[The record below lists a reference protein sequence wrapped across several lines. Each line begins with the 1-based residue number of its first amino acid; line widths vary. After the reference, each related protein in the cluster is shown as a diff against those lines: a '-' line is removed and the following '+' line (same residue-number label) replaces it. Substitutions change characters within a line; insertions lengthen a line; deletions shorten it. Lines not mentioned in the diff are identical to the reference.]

1 MNVFF
6 VCGAP
11 KSGTTWLQ
19 RLLDAH
25 PQVTCAG
32 EGHFIERFTG
42 PLSQVVSG
50 YNQQMRLEIE
60 EVYEGRPAY
69 GPVDQAEFDEVART
83 FILNRL
89 LSRRPAPEVR
99 WIGDKTPRYTHYLAQ
114 LHRLFPAARIIHI
127 VRDPRDVAVS
137 RMAHAKR
144 AGTRDAL
151 TPGTEP
157 YWTTVKDAVQMWN
170 EAVAE
175 VDAFAAARPGL
186 VHELRYCDLQADPAA
201 EAARLFAFLG
211 VDADPPL
218 LERLVA
224 ATSFEALSGRRPG
237 EEDPDSFLRKG
248 VSGDWK
254 TRLDPP
260 TAQIILAACADL
272 MRAKHFD
279 DS

>member
-25 PQVTCAG
+25 PQVACAG
-32 EGHFIERFTG
+32 EGHFIERFTA
-42 PLSQVVSG
+42 PLSQLVSS
-50 YNQQMRLEIE
+50 YNRQMLLEVE

-69 GPVDQAEFDEVART
+69 GPVNQAEFDEVART
-83 FILNRL
+83 FILNRMM
-89 LSRRPAPEVR
+89 SRRAGPEVR
-99 WIGDKTPRYTHYLAQ
+99 WIGDKTPRYTHYLPQ

-137 RMAHAKR
+137 RMAHSKR
-144 AGTRDAL
+144 AGAPDAL

-157 YWTTVKDAVQMWN
+157 YWATVKDAVQLWN
-170 EAVAE
+170 EAVRD
-175 VDAFAAARPGL
+175 VDAFAAAHPRL

-201 EAARLFAFLG
+201 ETARLFGFLG
-211 VDADPPL
+211 VDTGAPL
-218 LERLVA
+218 LERVVA
-224 ATSFEALSGRRPG
+224 AASFEALSGRRPG

-254 TRLDPP
+254 TQLDPP
-260 TAQIILAACADL
+260 TAQLVLAACGEL
-272 MRAKHFD
+272 MRAKGFAG
-279 DS
+279 